1 LGGCAIAST
10 LGKKTRYSPSSQ
22 QEIKGMIHSGNA
34 ITVQM
39 LSDGIAELRFD
50 LQGESVNKFDRVTLA
65 DLQAA
70 VAAIKANSDVKGVV
84 VTSGKPVFIVGADIT
99 EFGDNFA
106 AGEGAISGWHGPTND
121 IFNSFEDLPVPTV
134 AAING
139 FALGGGFEMCMVCDY
154 RVMSTAAKVGLPEVK
169 LGIFP
174 GFGGSV
180 RLPRIIG
187 IDNALEW
194 IAGGAEQRPDAALKV
209 GAVDAVVAPAQL
221 QDAAIALLKQCI
233 EGRINWK
240 AKRQEKLE
248 PVRLNMMEQMMAF
261 NSAKGFIL
269 GKAGPNY
276 PAPKLA
282 LESIQASAS
291 LDRAGA
297 LAVEG
302 QYFAKAA
309 VTPQAGALIGLF
321 LSDQVVKKMAKKWEK
336 QAHPIKQAAVLGA
349 GIMGG
354 GIAYQSASKGTP
366 IIMKDIGNAQL
377 ALGMSEATKL
387 LAKQVERK
395 RLTPAKMG
403 EVLSSIRPTLSYD
416 EFKDVEIVIEAVTEN
431 PKVKQ
436 MVLAQAED
444 AVSDTAILASN
455 TSTISITHLAKSLKR
470 PENFVGMHFFN
481 PVHMMPLVEVIRGE
495 KSSDLAIATTVA
507 LAQKM
512 GKVPVVVND
521 CPGFLVNRVLFP
533 YFGAFDLLLKD
544 GADFQQVDK
553 VMEKFGWPM
562 GPAYLI
568 DVVGIDT
575 GVHGA
580 HVMAEGFPDR
590 MKPDY
595 KGAIEIMY
603 ENKRLGQKNSV
614 GFYSYTLDKKGKP
627 AKVVDPV
634 SYELIAPMVTGEKRE
649 FDPQEISDRM
659 MIAFVNETVR
669 CLEDNIVATAAE
681 ADMAMIMGVGFP
693 PFRGGPCRFVDQM
706 GVAAYVAKCD
716 QYAHLGKAYEAPQM
730 LRDMAAANKKF
741 YG

>member
-1 LGGCAIAST
+1 
-10 LGKKTRYSPSSQ
+10 
-22 QEIKGMIHSGNA
+22 MIHSGNA

-194 IAGGAEQRPDAALKV
+194 IAGGAEQRPDAALNV

-233 EGRINWK
+233 DGRINWK

-634 SYELIAPMVTGEKRE
+634 SYELIAPMITGEKRE